1 MPHPRAPGKPLKPR
15 GSVVT
20 VRLTH
25 VALVLLALLGGT
37 GCATS
42 RSVRLETGQGAP
54 ITHAPDMEVR
64 PAKLEEEA
72 FAAAVRALARDASV
86 SAPPRETAYRLLAAS
101 LPPRAYSHVRGRL
114 GLVSVMEPERRQ
126 LRLHAEPEGGLA
138 AAYGRWCQRKAL
150 SGDCL
155 HLLQEGPTLDEV
167 GRRTLAFSIALDS
180 VWDETG
186 EALRGMVSR
195 EAVIATITTTATLY
209 LGLWLIPEP
218 AVSKGIAA
226 TLTAVLIA
234 YAGIDTVVSLIR
246 GWLVLADAAREAT
259 TFEELRDA
267 GERYG
272 EVMGVNAARAFVM
285 LATAALG
292 STAETMAAK
301 IPTLPGSA
309 QASLV
314 GAAQGGFRLGAVAQV
329 ESVAVSTSGVISIA
343 LAPGAVAM
351 TVRGPVVDAAGQKH
365 HIASDK
371 FSTST
376 ANGGPWTPRYQK
388 IFKKADMSLSDP
400 ANQVD
405 VPGHKGPHPRQ
416 YHERVHGALEQA
428 TANCETIVQ
437 CRESLTRALRTLAD
451 QLVQKGSF
459 LNKLVTRTE

>member
-1 MPHPRAPGKPLKPR
+1 MPYPRLPGKPLRPC
-15 GSVVT
+15 GSVVP
-20 VRLTH
+20 VRLTQ
-25 VALVLLALLGGT
+25 VAVVLLALLGGA
-37 GCATS
+37 GCTTS

-72 FAAAVRALARDASV
+72 FVAAVRALARDASV

-101 LPPRAYSHVRGRL
+101 MPPRAYSHVQRRL
-114 GLVSVMEPERRQ
+114 GLVSMKEPERRQ
-126 LRLHAEPEGGLA
+126 LRLQAAQDEGLA

-150 SGDCL
+150 SVDCL
-155 HLLQEGPTLDEV
+155 HLLQDGPTLDDV

-195 EAVIATITTTATLY
+195 EAVIAAITTTATLY

-246 GWLVLADAAREAT
+246 GWLVLADAAREAS

-309 QASLV
+309 QASVV

-351 TVRGPVVDAAGQKH
+351 TVRGPVVDAVGPKH

-376 ANGGPWTPRYQK
+376 ANGGPWTPRYEE
-388 IFKKADMSLSDP
+388 IFERADMSLNDP
-400 ANQVD
+400 ANQVH
-405 VPGHKGPHPRQ
+405 VPGHKGPHPRA

-428 TANCETIVQ
+428 TSNCQTILQ
-437 CRESLTRALRTLAD
+437 CRESLTRMLRTLAD
-451 QLVQKGSF
+451 ELVSEGSI